1 MLGAIG
7 CLPLGE
13 KRKQRQRLRC
23 GVGPYGRQS
32 TTRLQRAFG
41 HGYRAALIEINGSR
55 NFRHIPQ
62 ALRGA
67 QRAACLALPRG
78 YRPRGR
84 AAREKAASLC
94 SPLAA
99 IDGHRWL
106 PQLFH
111 HPGRKY
117 CLVRYR
123 SLGQGWNNQHAANR
137 ASPATGIAFSK
148 ATLLSVNKVLT
159 CVNGDRIVHDRQTRN
174 FFVGSSIGNQMF
186 APALSLVGHTCS
198 I

>member
-1 MLGAIG
+1 MVAGIFVTFG
-7 CLPLGE
+7 
-13 KRKQRQRLRC
+13 RRY
-23 GVGPYGRQS
+23 GPPSGQ
-32 TTRLQRAFG
+32 
-41 HGYRAALIEINGSR
+41 
-55 NFRHIPQ
+55 P
-62 ALRGA
+62 
-67 QRAACLALPRG
+67 ALP
-78 YRPRGR
+78 YL
-84 AAREKAASLC
+84 AATGLAEELHVKKLLLYAA
-94 SPLAA
+94 PLAA

-137 ASPATGIAFSK
+137 ASPATRIAFSK

-159 CVNGDRIVHDRQTRN
+159 CVNGDRIVHGRQTRN